1 MSYSIDKSDKFIRV
15 IYSGTLKN
23 QDIQGVLR
31 DSLIMNGGELKLTNR
46 IEDMSRLKGIRIG
59 FDELMALTEKLR
71 TIQLS
76 RVVKTAVLT
85 SNSLQYGTARIFQ
98 TILEHP
104 QMNVEIF
111 SNEEE
116 AYKWL
121 SEREIE

>member
-1 MSYSIDKSDKFIRV
+1 MSYSIDKSEKFIRV

-98 TILEHP
+98 SIVAHP
-104 QMNVEIF
+104 QMEVEIF
-111 SNEEE
+111 VNEEE
-116 AYKWL
+116 ANNWL
-121 SEREIE
+121 SR

>member
-46 IEDMSRLKGIRIG
+46 IEDMRRLKGIRIG

-98 TILEHP
+98 SIVAHP
-104 QMNVEIF
+104 QMEVEIF
-111 SNEEE
+111 VNEEE
-116 AYKWL
+116 ANNWL
-121 SEREIE
+121 SR